1 MEKKNEI
8 KIKDLNQTIFLNEN
22 LGLEIKFSI

>member
-1 MEKKNEI
+1 MKKKNEI